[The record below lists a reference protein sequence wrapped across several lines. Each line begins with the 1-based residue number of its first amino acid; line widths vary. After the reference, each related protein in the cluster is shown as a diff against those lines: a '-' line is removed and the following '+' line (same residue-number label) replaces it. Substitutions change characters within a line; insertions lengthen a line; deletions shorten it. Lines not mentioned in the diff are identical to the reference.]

1 MEKNIIS
8 LSKEFELLIY
18 IYEQTI
24 INKEVVIERELPTK
38 FKLMT
43 STEISRSIDRFYDR
57 CMIDFNYDNN
67 LGRCITIEEDFLPYI
82 KGLYNASY
90 DSQEQMQNKEDGGR

>member
-24 INKEVVIERELPTK
+24 INKEVVIERELLTK

-43 STEISRSIDRFYDR
+43 ST
-57 CMIDFNYDNN
+57 
-67 LGRCITIEEDFLPYI
+67 
-82 KGLYNASY
+82 
-90 DSQEQMQNKEDGGR
+90 